1 MFNLIILLIIWL
13 IDLPLLENNPLSIS
27 GIKRKF
33 FKLYGT
39 LDTSTKILIE
49 SEQLID
55 EFNYQHE
62 VGLYE
67 YYLVLSLYDKLK
79 SDDKSFFY
87 LLKLKFSIICLLL
100 YGRRLNIFFLVGSI
114 LLPIV
119 FFYFFVLVDYYESFE
134 EFFSYIWE
142 NYNYRPLTI
151 FDLIWEKWGL
161 VAQLVA

>member
-1 MFNLIILLIIWL
+1 M
-13 IDLPLLENNPLSIS
+13 ENNPLSIS

-33 FKLYGT
+33 FRLYGT
-39 LDTSTKILIE
+39 LDTPTKILIE

-79 SDDKSFFY
+79 YNDKSFFY
-87 LLKLKFSIICLLL
+87 LLKLKFSIICLVL
-100 YGRRLNIFFLVGSI
+100 YGRRLNIFFIVGSI

-134 EFFSYIWE
+134 EFFAYI
-142 NYNYRPLTI
+142 
-151 FDLIWEKWGL
+151 
-161 VAQLVA
+161 

>member
-1 MFNLIILLIIWL
+1 MFKLIILLIIWL
-13 IDLPLLENNPLSIS
+13 IDLPLLENNPLAIS

-33 FKLYGT
+33 FKIHGN
-39 LDTSTKILIE
+39 LDRKTKIQIE

-55 EFNYQHE
+55 EFDYQLS

-67 YYLVLSLYDKLK
+67 YFLILWLYDNL
-79 SDDKSFFY
+79 STVRAGFFFN
-87 LLKLKFSIICLLL
+87 LKLKISIIGLLL
-100 YGRRLNIFFLVGSI
+100 YSRRVNISFIILSI

-134 EFFSYIWE
+134 EFFLYIWE
-142 NYNYRPLTI
+142 NYNYRPITI
-151 FDLIWEKWGL
+151 LDLLKEKWGL